1 MAAVAR
7 QLRAGR
13 RPGLLRLLGLLGLG
27 LAAMLASTG
36 GSVAKASATSA
47 AAPPPCAA
55 AGLVVWLD
63 TREGRAAGSVYYRLE
78 LTNLGAR
85 TCSLRGYPG
94 VSAVDLSGR
103 QLGSAAGRNPAH
115 AARRLL
121 LAPRATAT
129 AVLHVAQAANFS
141 AARCRPTMAAG
152 LRVYPPGQTV
162 ARVVP
167 FPFPACSRRGPVY
180 LTVQPVQ
187 KA

>member
-1 MAAVAR
+1 MKKIQIRSQSWNVAASSSIGERSCKRARQPASGSRPPLRRASRGRCGRARSSIGSRRMAAVAR

-94 VSAVDLSGR
+94 VSAVDLAGR
-103 QLGSAAGRNPAH
+103 QLG
-115 AARRLL
+115 
-121 LAPRATAT
+121 
-129 AVLHVAQAANFS
+129 
-141 AARCRPTMAAG
+141 
-152 LRVYPPGQTV
+152 
-162 ARVVP
+162 
-167 FPFPACSRRGPVY
+167 
-180 LTVQPVQ
+180 
-187 KA
+187 